1 MATVPSRTVQSEWP
15 LGATPWDRSARP
27 LGHLLW
33 PALHDPVVNAPPGI
47 RRVHNA
53 TAMKRTLH
61 LELSLFCACRIE
73 FTPVSRAIIIRVVA
87 HQPEAQ
93 TSIVILI
100 DHPLYPIERGRVR
113 SGDHRCHGIIS
124 PGQIALY
131 IFTYQPFFKRAC
143 KVIAVQISGL
153 TAGRSGER
161 RPVRG

>member
-1 MATVPSRTVQSEWP
+1 MATVPSRTVRSEWP

-53 TAMKRTLH
+53 TAMKRTPH
-61 LELSLFCACRIE
+61 LELSLSCACRIE

-131 IFTYQPFFKRAC
+131 IFTYQPFFGSSPKS
-143 KVIAVQISGL
+143 VISVRLA
-153 TAGRSGER
+153 TAAERSSDR
-161 RPVRG
+161 WLQ